1 ARKTSRGDKSQIGC
15 RRGGEGMT
23 EYALYKADEL
33 LIIGTVDELAV
44 FQKVKRETILFYAT
58 PSYRKRTTDKGL
70 RVIRVD

>member
-1 ARKTSRGDKSQIGC
+1 MSYERGAGVK
-15 RRGGEGMT
+15 

-33 LIIGTVDELAV
+33 LIIGTVEELAE

-58 PSYRKRTTDKGL
+58 PTYQKRTTDKGL

>member
-1 ARKTSRGDKSQIGC
+1 MKRGEDV
-15 RRGGEGMT
+15 T

-33 LIIGTVDELAV
+33 LIIGTVDELAE

-58 PSYRKRTTDKGL
+58 PSYRKRTSDKGL

>member
-1 ARKTSRGDKSQIGC
+1 MSYERGAGV
-15 RRGGEGMT
+15 T

-33 LIIGTVDELAV
+33 LIIGTVEELAE

-58 PSYRKRTTDKGL
+58 PTYQKRTTDKGL

>member
-1 ARKTSRGDKSQIGC
+1 MSYERGAGV
-15 RRGGEGMT
+15 T

-33 LIIGTVDELAV
+33 LIIGTVEELAE
-44 FQKVKRETILFYAT
+44 FKKVKRETILFYAT

>member
-1 ARKTSRGDKSQIGC
+1 
-15 RRGGEGMT
+15 MT

-33 LIIGTVDELAV
+33 LIIGTVDELAE
-44 FQKVKRETILFYAT
+44 FQEVKRETILFYAT

>member
-1 ARKTSRGDKSQIGC
+1 
-15 RRGGEGMT
+15 MT

-33 LIIGTVDELAV
+33 LIIGTVEELAE

-58 PSYRKRTTDKGL
+58 PTYQKRTTDKGL